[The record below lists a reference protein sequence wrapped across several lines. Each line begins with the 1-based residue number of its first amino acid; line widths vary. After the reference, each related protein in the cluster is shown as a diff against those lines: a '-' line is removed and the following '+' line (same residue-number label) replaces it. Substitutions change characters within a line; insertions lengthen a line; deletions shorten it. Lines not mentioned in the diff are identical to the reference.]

1 MNRLKVSLQQSIF
14 TLTDLGWSKR
24 RIARELGVDRGS
36 VSRHLKSRA
45 ANAATNPA
53 VGSGESDPRKPATN
67 PAVGAE
73 VEDANAASNPAL
85 GTKPGPASLC
95 APFTTQIETALAA
108 GLSAKR
114 IHQDLT
120 RDHGFGGG
128 YTSVKLFIRRLTAV
142 QDLPFRRMECAP
154 GEELQ
159 VDFGTG
165 AWVVAE
171 GKRRRPHLFRAV
183 LSHSRKGYSEVVWRQ
198 NTESVIRCLENAFRH
213 FHGVTATLVIDNLK
227 AAVLQADWFDPELN
241 PKLRAFAAHYGTAI
255 LPTKPGIARHNG
267 KIEAGIKFAQNNAL
281 KGRTFAERLKG
292 VE

>member
-1 MNRLKVSLQQSIF
+1 MNLLKVSLQQSIF
-14 TLTDLGWSKR
+14 TLADLGWSKR

-53 VGSGESDPRKPATN
+53 L
-67 PAVGAE
+67 GA
-73 VEDANAASNPAL
+73 
-85 GTKPGPASLC
+85 KPGPASLC

-142 QDLPFRRMECAP
+142 QDLPFRRMECGP

-165 AWVVAE
+165 AWVVAD
-171 GKRRRPHLFRAV
+171 GKRRPPHLFRAV
-183 LSHSRKGYSEVVWRQ
+183 LSHSRKGYSEVV
-198 NTESVIRCLENAFRH
+198 
-213 FHGVTATLVIDNLK
+213 
-227 AAVLQADWFDPELN
+227 
-241 PKLRAFAAHYGTAI
+241 
-255 LPTKPGIARHNG
+255 
-267 KIEAGIKFAQNNAL
+267 
-281 KGRTFAERLKG
+281 
-292 VE
+292 

>member
-1 MNRLKVSLQQSIF
+1 MNLLKVSLQQSIF
-14 TLTDLGWSKR
+14 TLADRGWSKR

-53 VGSGESDPRKPATN
+53 LGSGVSDPPEPATN
-67 PAVGAE
+67 PPLDAV
-73 VEDANAASNPAL
+73 VQDANAASNPAL
-85 GTKPGPASLC
+85 GSGEAAGANAATNPALGAKPGPASLC
-95 APFTTQIETALAA
+95 APFTPQIETALAA

-142 QDLPFRRMECAP
+142 QDLPFRRMECGP

-165 AWVVAE
+165 AWVVAD

-183 LSHSRKGYSEVVWRQ
+183 LSHSRKGYSEVV
-198 NTESVIRCLENAFRH
+198 
-213 FHGVTATLVIDNLK
+213 
-227 AAVLQADWFDPELN
+227 
-241 PKLRAFAAHYGTAI
+241 
-255 LPTKPGIARHNG
+255 
-267 KIEAGIKFAQNNAL
+267 
-281 KGRTFAERLKG
+281 
-292 VE
+292 